1 MLNLKEEIITITK
14 YGDRTFFKDKTKIR
28 LNNFFSWYEY
38 KMGKEFLKLHEVEIE
53 RPDFYSSK
61 SGITRRYVNISKI
74 ILSNEF
80 LSSKMVFRRLQK

>member
-1 MLNLKEEIITITK
+1 MLNLKEELITITK

-74 ILSNEF
+74 SFTDVYLGPKNEWVCKKF
-80 LSSKMVFRRLQK
+80 

>member
-1 MLNLKEEIITITK
+1 
-14 YGDRTFFKDKTKIR
+14 
-28 LNNFFSWYEY
+28 
-38 KMGKEFLKLHEVEIE
+38 MGKEFLKLHEVEIE

>member
-1 MLNLKEEIITITK
+1 MVIEHFSKIK
-14 YGDRTFFKDKTKIR
+14 QKSDKTTV
-28 LNNFFSWYEY
+28 FSWYEY

-53 RPDFYSSK
+53 RLGVHSSK

-80 LSSKMVFRRLQK
+80 LSSKMVFCRLQK